1 MNANDET
8 VVDVAAVAA
17 VDEIK
22 EVKST
27 LAIIPPENPIIRNIL
42 LSNLMDVNLATV
54 YVVAK

>member
-54 YVVAK
+54 